1 VRDAELK
8 WLSVPFQPF
17 SQRRRKDMT
26 RKGVLLALAIAFVT
40 LLAGH
45 VIAGELTDP
54 AEVSL
59 ESALEAQD
67 RFVSCTGWLNCS
79 PASPNYT
86 GICCR
91 SCTDER
97 GKKGWDCKRQLAI
110 GEKPA
115 VSFAG
120 PVPAGEATVTGI
132 VTHEG
137 FLMAYDGQ
145 EYVLTGD
152 QSERLQRNMGKEIE
166 VKGTVKEK
174 QGKVTID
181 VEAYELMLFGDA
193 REGGASKA
201 RDAFVSCGAWENCSP
216 LPPTF
221 TGTCCR
227 QCNNKEGA
235 ELWDCQVT
243 SAGEYFNLAEW

>member
-1 VRDAELK
+1 MT
-8 WLSVPFQPF
+8 
-17 SQRRRKDMT
+17 QR
-26 RKGVLLALAIAFVT
+26 VALLALAIAFVS

-45 VIAGELTDP
+45 VGAGELTDP
-54 AEVSL
+54 GEVSL

-67 RFVSCTGWLNCS
+67 RFVSCTGWLNCN

-97 GKKGWDCKRQLAI
+97 GKKGWDCKKRLAVE
-110 GEKPA
+110 EKPD
-115 VSFAG
+115 VSFAR

-132 VTHEG
+132 VTREG
-137 FLMAYDGQ
+137 LLMAYDGQ
-145 EYVLTGD
+145 EYTLAGD
-152 QSERLQRNMGKEIE
+152 PSERLQRNMGKEIE
-166 VKGTVKEK
+166 VKGTVKEE

-181 VEAYELMLFGDA
+181 VEAYELMSFGDP
-193 REGGASKA
+193 REGGTSKTG
-201 RDAFVSCGAWENCSP
+201 DAFVSCGAWENCSA

-227 QCNNKEGA
+227 QCNDEERGK
-235 ELWDCQVT
+235 LWDCQVF
-243 SAGEYFNLAEW
+243 SVGEHFDLAEW